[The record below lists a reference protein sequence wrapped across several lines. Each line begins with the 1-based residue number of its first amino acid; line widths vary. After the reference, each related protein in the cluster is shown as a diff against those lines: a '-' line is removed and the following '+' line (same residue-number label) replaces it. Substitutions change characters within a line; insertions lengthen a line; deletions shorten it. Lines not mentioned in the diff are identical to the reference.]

1 MTRRGWIL
9 FLSMGLIWGIP
20 YLLIKVAVGDL
31 NPITLVFLRTLLG
44 AVLLLPLAAARGGL
58 RPLLPRWKFVVAYTL
73 AEVALP
79 WVLLSDAERHLTSS
93 LTGLLIAAVPFVG
106 VILSWLTGAA
116 DRFDA
121 RRLAG
126 LVIGFVGVAALVGLN
141 VSGSDVTAV
150 GELGLVAIG
159 YAVEMTIV
167 SVLFLGWLLIIFGMR
182 WLRKAILRAAGAISM
197 HDEMSAFEQQKQQ
210 LQDANSSSGRGL
222 DVVGFLASF
231 KAVTLEG
238 LEVVFIVIAVGATA
252 NALIPA
258 SVGAAAAGVLV
269 VAAGIALQRPL
280 SHVPEN
286 SLKLVVGVMLSAFG
300 TFWIGEGLGMKW
312 IGEDLAILGLIVGYL
327 VISVA
332 SIALSRRLESTRV
345 AEVRVSQT

>member
-159 YAVEMTIV
+159 YAVGPMIIARRLSDVPGIGVVAV
-167 SVLFLGWLLIIFGMR
+167 SLTLPAIAYGPFALLHLPQTMPSLEVLLAI
-182 WLRKAILRAAGAISM
+182 AILGVVCTAV
-197 HDEMSAFEQQKQQ
+197 AF
-210 LQDANSSSGRGL
+210 L
-222 DVVGFLASF
+222 
-231 KAVTLEG
+231 
-238 LEVVFIVIAVGATA
+238 VFF
-252 NALIPA
+252 ALIAEVGSVRATMITYVNPA
-258 SVGAAAAGVLV
+258 VALALGVVLLQEPFGVGAALGFLLILCGLFLATRRARTAPSAG
-269 VAAGIALQRPL
+269 
-280 SHVPEN
+280 H
-286 SLKLVVGVMLSAFG
+286 
-300 TFWIGEGLGMKW
+300 EGQTLL
-312 IGEDLAILGLIVGYL
+312 E
-327 VISVA
+327 A
-332 SIALSRRLESTRV
+332 SGRR
-345 AEVRVSQT
+345 